1 MKKSVRPS
9 KADIERALEDTAGA
23 DKVAAKAPS
32 WGDVQDAL
40 KVIPTPGK
48 DGTMEASI
56 PLSPAM
62 VGPYQEL
69 YAPQWR
75 ADAERAAEIRGRQP
89 TTKIRRGGSTQ
100 VVQERF
106 AEQVERKFH
115 QPRASII
122 VPELPWKRGKESA

>member
-1 MKKSVRPS
+1 MKKSVAPS
-9 KADIERALEDTAGA
+9 KADIERALADTAGA

-40 KVIPTPGK
+40 KLIPTPGK
-48 DGTMEASI
+48 DGEMEASVRLD
-56 PLSPAM
+56 PSNA
-62 VGPYQEL
+62 GAYQEL
-69 YAPQWR
+69 YAPHWR
-75 ADAERAAEIRGRQP
+75 ADAERAAEVRGRQP

-122 VPELPWKRGKESA
+122 VPELPWKRGKGGA